1 MVSSP
6 TPLQRPI
13 KLSDQASILSSLGRG
28 LPTGVKKSGHPQRE
42 PSGAAYTMFTTE
54 QVKQFKEAFNMIDQD
69 GDGRV
74 TEDDLRVMLSNLGT
88 FSFSI
93 DPFIPGRWTLGWKW
107 EV

>member
-1 MVSSP
+1 
-6 TPLQRPI
+6 
-13 KLSDQASILSSLGRG
+13 
-28 LPTGVKKSGHPQRE
+28 
-42 PSGAAYTMFTTE
+42 MFTTE

-93 DPFIPGRWTLGWKW
+93 DPLTPGRWTLGWKW
-107 EV
+107 EVGLTNGQVKPLLQPYLILYSLLDQETNPHQRHQNNKESISPNS

>member
-1 MVSSP
+1 MSMGQ
-6 TPLQRPI
+6 TQLNC
-13 KLSDQASILSSLGRG
+13 KASILSSLGRG
-28 LPTGVKKSGHPQRE
+28 LPTGIKKSGHGQRE

-88 FSFSI
+88 Y
-93 DPFIPGRWTLGWKW
+93 TLSSNLALFD
-107 EV
+107 